1 MKLVNK
7 EQFERALL
15 QLKAGKD
22 DIRPSDVVVFSE
34 PLRTALNRAVRIG
47 RISLTDLARELE
59 IDRELAKEI
68 AAILISRRLFQI
80 SAFSNEKETFYE
92 TRLSAM
98 TRPLA
103 RPPSDIFK
111 KLDN

>member
-1 MKLVNK
+1 MNK
-7 EQFERALL
+7 ERFERALSEVS
-15 QLKAGKD
+15 AGKG

-34 PLRTALNRAVRIG
+34 PLRTALNRAIRIG
-47 RISLTDLARELE
+47 RISLTDLAKEMDLEREQT
-59 IDRELAKEI
+59 REI
-68 AAILISRRLFQI
+68 AAILIIRHLFQL

-98 TRPLA
+98 TRPMA